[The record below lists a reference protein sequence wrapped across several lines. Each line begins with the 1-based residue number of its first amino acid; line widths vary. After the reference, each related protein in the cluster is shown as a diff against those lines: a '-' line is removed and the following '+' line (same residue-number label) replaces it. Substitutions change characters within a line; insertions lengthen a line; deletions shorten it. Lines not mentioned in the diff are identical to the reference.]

1 MKKNNNNNNKNGKT
15 NILKQLK
22 KLREELELEKS
33 VSAKLRKQLDSVCF
47 IANNMAT
54 IIKKGFK
61 DKKEDLVPSYNTE
74 NKELKAKIVSLQNR
88 VKKLENKI
96 DEYKAHIWS
105 LRR

>member
-1 MKKNNNNNNKNGKT
+1 MKKNNNNKNGKT

-22 KLREELELEKS
+22 KLQEELELEKS
-33 VSAKLRKQLDSVCF
+33 VSAKLRKQLDSVCS

-61 DKKEDLVPSYNTE
+61 DKKEEVIQPYNTE
-74 NKELKAKIVSLQNR
+74 NMELKAKIILLQNH
-88 VKKLENKI
+88 VKELKNKI

-105 LRR
+105 LRRR